1 MLSVVT
7 QLSQKLGIRSSQSS
21 QEQTNI
27 VVQLTNREVERS
39 LSPVT
44 KRKRE
49 VKLSPMSKGFKKT
62 LHVNYMS
69 L

>member
-7 QLSQKLGIRSSQSS
+7 QLSQKLGIRSFQSS

-49 VKLSPMSKGFKKT
+49 AKLSPMSKGFKKT

>member
-21 QEQTNI
+21 QEQTNT
-27 VVQLTNREVERS
+27 VVQPANREVERT

-49 VKLSPMSKGFKKT
+49 AKLSPMSKGFKKT

>member
-44 KRKRE
+44 KRKQE
-49 VKLSPMSKGFKKT
+49 AKLSPMSKGFKKT

>member
-27 VVQLTNREVERS
+27 VVQPTNREVERS

-49 VKLSPMSKGFKKT
+49 AKLSPMSKGFKKT

>member
-27 VVQLTNREVERS
+27 VVQLANREVERS

-49 VKLSPMSKGFKKT
+49 AKLSPMLKGFKKT

>member
-1 MLSVVT
+1 MLSAVT

-21 QEQTNI
+21 QEQINI
-27 VVQLTNREVERS
+27 VVQLANREVKRS
-39 LSPVT
+39 LSPVI

-49 VKLSPMSKGFKKT
+49 AKLSPMSKGFKKT

>member
-27 VVQLTNREVERS
+27 VVQLANREIERS

-49 VKLSPMSKGFKKT
+49 AKLSPMSKGFKKT

>member
-1 MLSVVT
+1 MLSAVT

-49 VKLSPMSKGFKKT
+49 AKLFPMSKGFKKT

>member
-21 QEQTNI
+21 QEQTNT
-27 VVQLTNREVERS
+27 VVQPANREVERS

-49 VKLSPMSKGFKKT
+49 AKLSPMSKGFKKT